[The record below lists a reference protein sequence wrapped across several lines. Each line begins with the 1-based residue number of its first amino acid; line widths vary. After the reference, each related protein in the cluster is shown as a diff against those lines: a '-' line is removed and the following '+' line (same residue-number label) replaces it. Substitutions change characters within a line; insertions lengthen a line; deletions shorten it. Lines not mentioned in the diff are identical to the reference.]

1 MAVQTLTLIGKKY
14 VLVPESEYRALQK
27 KAANGTADK
36 PRRLTRQDR
45 GDIAESIRRLAE
57 PGKRVTQ
64 AELKRSLG
72 L

>member
-14 VLVPESEYRALQK
+14 VLVPESEFRALQK
-27 KAANGTADK
+27 KAANGKAEK
-36 PRRLTRQDR
+36 PRKLTLQDR

-57 PGKRVTQ
+57 PGRVTL
-64 AELKRSLG
+64 EEVKRRAG